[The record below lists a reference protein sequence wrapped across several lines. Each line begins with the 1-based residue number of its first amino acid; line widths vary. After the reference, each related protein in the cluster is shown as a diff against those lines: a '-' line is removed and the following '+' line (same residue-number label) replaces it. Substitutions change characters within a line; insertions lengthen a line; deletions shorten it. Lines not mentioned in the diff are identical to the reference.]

1 MSVLTPTPTGHDIET
16 VRPDLRTT
24 VERRRELLDRAVRA
38 IHERTFFSAFP
49 ESPSPR
55 VYGETAADEGRQ
67 AFESLLNRRFDLH
80 QPGTAGWV
88 ATERSPWGPDLGV
101 EYPVPDVEELLA
113 AQQVAIR
120 PWRDAGPLARA
131 ALCVEM
137 LVRINAASF
146 EIAHAVMHT
155 SGQAF
160 VMAFQAGGP
169 HAQDRALEAVAY
181 AYEEQARYPA
191 EAAWEKTQGKRPPI
205 RMSKTFTVVPRGI
218 DLVIGCNTFPTWNSY
233 PGLFAGLATGN
244 AVLAK
249 PHPRAVLP
257 MAVTVR
263 IVREVLA
270 EHGFDPNLACLAADP
285 PGGRLAAE
293 LAVRPEIGIV
303 DFTGSTAFGEWLEAN
318 ARQAQVYT
326 EKAGVN
332 AVVVDSTDDYRG
344 MLANLAFSLVLYS
357 GQMCTTPQNLL
368 VPRNGIA
375 TDAGQV
381 SVEQLG
387 TDLGKAI
394 DDLLGEDAKAAELL
408 GAVVNDDVLA
418 RLDAAPRLGRVV
430 VPSRAVHPPTYP
442 DARVRTPAVVA
453 VDAATDQ
460 ENEDDHGE
468 RVYGSEC
475 FGPVAFLVTT
485 RSTAESIE
493 VFRRTVGA
501 RGAITAS
508 VYSTEAGV
516 IDAVRDAALDLGV
529 ALSENLTEGVYV
541 NQSAAFSDFH
551 ATGANAAAN
560 ASLTDG
566 QFVAGRFRVI
576 QSRRHLPASPP
587 GAE

>member
-1 MSVLTPTPTGHDIET
+1 MSVLSPTPTSHDAQT

-24 VERRRELLDRAVRA
+24 VERRRELLDRSVQA
-38 IHERTFFSAFP
+38 IHDRTFFSAFP

-55 VYGETAADEGRQ
+55 VYGERAADEGRQ
-67 AFESLLNRRFDLH
+67 AFEALLNRRFDLG
-80 QPGTAGWV
+80 QPGTVDWV
-88 ATERSPWGPDLGV
+88 ATERSPWGPDLGI
-101 EYPVPDVEELLA
+101 EYPVADVDRLLA
-113 AQQVAIR
+113 AQQAAI
-120 PWRDAGPLARA
+120 PAWRDAGPLARA

-191 EAAWEKTQGKRPPI
+191 EAVWEKPQGKRAPI
-205 RMSKTFTVVPRGI
+205 RMSKTFTLVPRGI

-244 AVLAK
+244 AALVK

-257 MAVTVR
+257 MALTVR
-263 IVREVLA
+263 IVRQVLA
-270 EHGFDPNLACLAADP
+270 EHGFDPNLVCLAAEPGPDQG
-285 PGGRLAAE
+285 GGRLAAE
-293 LAVRPEIGIV
+293 LAVRPEVGIV
-303 DFTGSTAFGEWLEAN
+303 DFTGSTAFGDWLEAN

-368 VPRNGIA
+368 VPRDGIA
-375 TDAGQV
+375 TDAGTV
-381 SVEQLG
+381 SVDRLG
-387 TDLGKAI
+387 TDLGAAV
-394 DDLLGEDAKAAELL
+394 DALLGEDAKAAELL
-408 GAVVNDDVLA
+408 GAIVNDDVLE
-418 RLDAAPRLGRVV
+418 RLDAAPGLGRVV
-430 VPSRAVHPPTYP
+430 VASRPVSAPAYP
-442 DARVRTPAVVA
+442 DARVRTPTVVA
-453 VDAATDQ
+453 VDASPTEPDEPA
-460 ENEDDHGE
+460 
-468 RVYGSEC
+468 YGSEC

-485 RSTAESIE
+485 ASTAESIE
-493 VFRRTVGA
+493 VLRRTVGE

-508 VYSTEAGV
+508 LYSTDPRV
-516 IDAVRDAALDLGV
+516 IDAVREAALDLGV

-566 QFVAGRFRVI
+566 FFVSGRFRVI
-576 QSRRHLPASPP
+576 QSRRHLPASTP

>member
-1 MSVLTPTPTGHDIET
+1 MTTLATSV
-16 VRPDLRTT
+16 TT
-24 VERRRELLDRAVRA
+24 VEATVEKQRELLERAVQA
-38 IHERTFFSAFP
+38 IRERTYFSAFP

-55 VYGETAADEGRQ
+55 VYGEGAADAGRQ
-67 AFESLLNRRFDLH
+67 GFEALLHRRFDLG
-80 QPGTAGWV
+80 QPATAGWV
-88 ATERSPWGPDLGV
+88 ATERSPWGPELGV
-101 EYPVPDVEELLA
+101 EYPTPDVDQLLPALRA
-113 AQQVAIR
+113 AVPA
-120 PWRDAGPLARA
+120 WRDAGPLARA

-137 LVRINAASF
+137 LTRINAASF
-146 EIAHAVMHT
+146 ELANAVMHT

-191 EAAWEKTQGKRPPI
+191 EAVWEKPQGKRAPI
-205 RMSKTFTVVPRGI
+205 RMAKTFTVVPRGI

-244 AVLAK
+244 AVLVK

-257 MAVTVR
+257 LAITVR

-270 EHGFDPNLACLAADP
+270 EHGFNPDLVCLAAEAV
-285 PGGRLAAE
+285 GGRLAAE
-293 LAVRPEIGIV
+293 LAVRPEVGIV
-303 DFTGSTAFGEWLEAN
+303 DYTGSTAFGDWLEAN

-332 AVVVDSTDDYRG
+332 AVVLDSTGDYRG

-368 VPRNGIA
+368 VPRDGIA

-387 TDLGKAI
+387 KDLGKAV
-394 DDLLGEDAKAAELL
+394 DGLLGDDAKAAELL

-430 VPSRAVHPPTYP
+430 VASRAVPPPAYP

-453 VDAATDQ
+453 VDATD
-460 ENEDDHGE
+460 EDA
-468 RVYGSEC
+468 YGSEC

-485 RSTAESIE
+485 DSTAQSIE
-493 VFRRTVGA
+493 AFRRTVGA
-501 RGAITAS
+501 RGALTAS
-508 VYSTEAGV
+508 VYSADEGV
-516 IDAVRDAALDLGV
+516 IGAVREAALDVGV

-551 ATGANAAAN
+551 ATGSNAAAN

-566 QFVAGRFRVI
+566 HFVAGRFRVI
-576 QSRRHLPASPP
+576 QSRRHLPAAPQ
-587 GAE
+587 G